1 LTVKPTSFDA
11 YVRVPSRSDTLSR
24 AAAATVI
31 NAAVQ
36 PDMTQTGGY
45 AAEVPFVDL
54 APNKRR
60 KVRTG
65 EDVGDVAASLEQGM
79 WLSALTTP
87 LPAILTFRPGE
98 SRFDRV

>member
-1 LTVKPTSFDA
+1 MKPTYFDA
-11 YVRVPSRSDTLSR
+11 YLRVPSRSDTLSR
-24 AAAATVI
+24 AAAAKVV

-36 PDMTQTGGY
+36 PDMSQTGGY
-45 AAEVPFVDL
+45 AAEVPFAD
-54 APNKRR
+54 
-60 KVRTG
+60 
-65 EDVGDVAASLEQGM
+65 DVGDVAASLEQGM